1 MRRLIPAVAATL
13 LATPALAGQ
22 MPNLIPGHDV
32 TGNYLVTSREGTHTV
47 AVEYSKSA
55 NVLRLNPQGGRGY
68 LLYDFS
74 THDAKMVLPEMQ
86 RYMDQPGFARRA
98 QALQDANGDN
108 VSVSKT
114 GTETIAGHECT
125 DYTATNKTKGTSS
138 TLCVTA
144 DGVLLK
150 LASADTSAV
159 AQNISYATVPAADV
173 QLPAGY
179 TQLAMPNLPALGNMG
194 GMAPGAMGNTGS
206 MPGMGGVTLPGS
218 QAP

>member
-1 MRRLIPAVAATL
+1 MRRLIPVVAATL

-22 MPNLIPGHDV
+22 MPNLIPSHDV

-47 AVEYSKSA
+47 TVEYSKAA
-55 NVLRLNPQGGRGY
+55 NVLRLNPQNGQGY

-74 THDAKMVLPEMQ
+74 AHDAKMVLPEMQ

-98 QALQDANGDN
+98 QALQDANGDT

-125 DYTATNKTKGTSS
+125 DYTATNKTRGTSS

-159 AQNISYATVPAADV
+159 AQSISYATVPAGDV
-173 QLPAGY
+173 QIPAGY
-179 TQLAMPNLPALGNMG
+179 AQLAMPNLPVLG
-194 GMAPGAMGNTGS
+194 GMVPGAMGNTGDS
-206 MPGMGGVTLPGS
+206 RGMGGVTLPGG